1 MKRREFIAAL
11 GGAAASVPFAARA
24 ASDSMRRIAALM
36 DTSENNAE
44 GLARI
49 AAFRQGLAR
58 LGWTEGQN
66 IRIDVRWGS
75 GDIERTRNL
84 AAEIV
89 HMSPDAIFVYAK
101 AQLAPVSRET
111 RTIPIVFVGASA
123 PVEDGYVESFSRPG
137 GNITGFTQYESSM
150 AGTWLEQLKEIAP
163 AIARVAI
170 ITNPE
175 TASLR
180 GAFYLR
186 EFEAAAAKFG
196 VEPITKFVHNA
207 GEIEAALVAL
217 GGAPGSGLIVAPE
230 TFTTAYRELIIA
242 LAEKN
247 KVPAIYG
254 LRQFPASGGLMS
266 YGPDTID
273 TVRRATSYVDRIL
286 RGEKPAGLP
295 VQAPTKFEFV
305 VNARTAK
312 ALGLTISPAMMV
324 RADEVIE

>member
-101 AQLAPVSRET
+101 AQLAPVSRE
-111 RTIPIVFVGASA
+111 
-123 PVEDGYVESFSRPG
+123 
-137 GNITGFTQYESSM
+137 
-150 AGTWLEQLKEIAP
+150 
-163 AIARVAI
+163 
-170 ITNPE
+170 
-175 TASLR
+175 
-180 GAFYLR
+180 
-186 EFEAAAAKFG
+186 
-196 VEPITKFVHNA
+196 
-207 GEIEAALVAL
+207 
-217 GGAPGSGLIVAPE
+217 
-230 TFTTAYRELIIA
+230 
-242 LAEKN
+242 
-247 KVPAIYG
+247 
-254 LRQFPASGGLMS
+254 
-266 YGPDTID
+266 
-273 TVRRATSYVDRIL
+273 
-286 RGEKPAGLP
+286 
-295 VQAPTKFEFV
+295 
-305 VNARTAK
+305 
-312 ALGLTISPAMMV
+312 
-324 RADEVIE
+324 